1 MERSNM
7 SDTKS
12 FQGKTGSSEMESTR
26 SKRLQGLSETQ
37 ATARMAQIDLEVLN
51 KKEMRRFIWQALRK
65 NFFTLFNFD
74 LIGMAVMLYL
84 LGSTLGALGSLLVLV
99 LAVGINTFQEA
110 FAKKELEKILEDIQ
124 PQATVIRDGRI
135 RSIDRWNV
143 VEGDLLVVRRGD
155 QIMVNGEIVQ
165 ENSLTVEEIFNQDQ
179 ATQRVEKQVGDQLL
193 EGSYCVSGHATYM
206 ASESGSIYIG
216 AEAETKIK
224 LFHEEPTPLQR
235 VMRVVFLGLLGL
247 VIFFSILLLIDA
259 FLLDAQLVSDEYRDG
274 FSIIFAVGPTSL
286 FLVLI
291 VQYAM
296 GTLRFMDYGALIFE
310 SNKIEALSNVSAVC
324 FSEESLYSQ
333 LQVRFEP
340 VPSLTDEHQL
350 SETLIQR
357 LLGDILY
364 STPTYSPRASRLA
377 ESLPGESFQPLETV
391 PLLRSIGWYGVS
403 FDETDLRGTFII
415 GKPEAI
421 ESALRKEKKT
431 ISQQVDRSVSKASQ
445 GLQRWLNKVTH
456 KDIDET
462 QEVDPEEMLVTAITE
477 SETDPEKKSVWRQ
490 RVLPKVMDLLE
501 SIEEKDDIL
510 EIDAWQGEETFL
522 FAYLPDPVSLFDQN
536 NQPELPTALLPLSYI
551 HISDAIRPEISQV
564 LQDLAKDGNDVK
576 VLSTA
581 SPERAIATA
590 HKLGLEEDAIRST
603 NGIELKESTPEA
615 YAQAVKGSNVFG
627 NLTPAQ
633 KANIITTLRQQGE
646 YVTMVGNDVSDIPA
660 MRQAQ
665 ISVSLR
671 SGDPAAMKFSDMVL
685 FKDSLQILPRL
696 LFLGQRMVNG
706 AVGMFK
712 LYLSQVGAQLL
723 ILIYML
729 LFNFEQFPYHPTQG
743 GVINAFAIV
752 IPNILLP
759 VWAAGGR
766 LGTEEIRKRMIHFI
780 IPSAILLSIL
790 GAVVYNLYLILDF
803 GSSYPPAELV
813 KQLKISDPQVFFA
826 QQAVVYAFL
835 FAGWLRVF
843 FLQPPSQ
850 IWVGGAALRGD
861 RRVIGLVI
869 FSILAYV
876 LVLIFPWL
884 PLQEWLRIT
893 WLPSIRDY
901 LILAGFA
908 VVWAIILRTIWRLRL
923 KRLGIDYDAEKR
935 WYMTEKE

>member
-1 MERSNM
+1 M
-7 SDTKS
+7 SET
-12 FQGKTGSSEMESTR
+12 QSTPR
-26 SKRLQGLSETQ
+26 AENPPGMGAPANPDLQGLSEAE
-37 ATARMAQIDLEVLN
+37 ATSKIAVIDLDAIK
-51 KKEMRRFIWQALRK
+51 KKERRRFIWTALRK

-99 LAVGINTFQEA
+99 IAVSINTFQEA
-110 FAKKELEKILEDIQ
+110 YAKKELEKILKDLQ
-124 PQATVIRDGRI
+124 PQATVIREGRI
-135 RSIDRWNV
+135 RSIDRWHV

-155 QIMVNGEIVQ
+155 QIMVNGEIIRGD
-165 ENSLTVEEIFNQDQ
+165 SLTTEESRDTDSP
-179 ATQRVEKQVGDQLL
+179 TQRVEKQVGDKLV
-193 EGSYCVSGHATYM
+193 EGSYCVAGHATYQ
-206 ASESGSIYIG
+206 ASEAGLKYFH
-216 AEAETKIK
+216 AQDETKIK

-247 VIFFSILLLIDA
+247 VIFFSVLLLADA
-259 FLLDAQLVSDEYRDG
+259 FYKDAQLVSGEYRDA
-274 FSIIFAVGPTSL
+274 FSIVFAIGPTSL

-310 SNKIEALSNVSAVC
+310 STKIEALSNVSAVC

-340 VPSLTDEHQL
+340 TPSPTGEQQL
-350 SETLIQR
+350 SETLVQR
-357 LLGDILY
+357 LLGDILH
-364 STPTYSPRASRLA
+364 SMPTYSPRASILA
-377 ESLPGESFQPLETV
+377 DSLPGEEYQPIEVV

-415 GKPEAI
+415 GKPDILEP
-421 ESALRKEKKT
+421 ALLKEKKT
-431 ISQQVDRSVSKASQ
+431 ISEKVDRSVLKASK
-445 GLQRWLNKVTH
+445 GLRRWLKKSSH
-456 KDIDET
+456 KDTAAAPASGET
-462 QEVDPEEMLVTAITE
+462 ELDSDAVLETAIVAAE
-477 SETDPEKKSVWRQ
+477 ADPEKKSVWRQ

-510 EIDAWQGEETFL
+510 EMGTWQGEETFI
-522 FAYLPDPVSLFDQN
+522 FAYLPDPTPLFDEHDRPQL
-536 NQPELPTALLPLSYI
+536 PEDLLPLSYI

-564 LQDLAKDGNDVK
+564 LQDLEEDGNDVK

-590 HKLGLEEDAIRST
+590 HKLGLEEEIIQTTTGNA
-603 NGIELKESTPEA
+603 LKDLSPEA
-615 YAQAVKGSNVFG
+615 YAQAVKDNNVFG

-633 KANIITTLRQQGE
+633 KGDIITSLREQGE
-646 YVTMVGNDVSDIPA
+646 YVAMVGNNVSDIPA

-665 ISVSLR
+665 ISVALR
-671 SGDPAAMKFSDMVL
+671 SGDPAALKYTDMVL
-685 FKDSLQILPRL
+685 FEDSLQILPRL

-706 AVGMFK
+706 AVDMFK

-723 ILIYML
+723 ILIYMVI
-729 LFNFEQFPYHPTQG
+729 FKFEHFPYHPTQG

-766 LGTEEIRKRMIHFI
+766 LDTNEIRKRMLHFI

-790 GAVVYNLYLILDF
+790 GAVVYTLFLKMNF
-803 GSSYPPAELV
+803 GTHYPPAELV
-813 KQLKISDPQVFFA
+813 KQLEISDPQLFFA

-843 FLQPPSQ
+843 FLQPLSKF
-850 IWVGGAALRGD
+850 WVGGAALRGD
-861 RRVIGLVI
+861 RRVIGLI
-869 FSILAYV
+869 IASIITFIV
-876 LVLIFPWL
+876 VLIFPVL

-893 WLPSIRDY
+893 WLPSVRDY
-901 LILAGFA
+901 LIIAGIVA
-908 VVWAIILRTIWRLRL
+908 IWAIVLRTIWRWRL
-923 KRLGIDYDAEKR
+923 KRLGIDYNIEKR
-935 WYMTEKE
+935 WNMAEK